1 MIRSVLRLHAVPGR
15 ADEVAGLYA
24 DLRILER
31 ARAFGGCRDARLL
44 RGLGDDDATYLVM
57 ADWDAAEDYQRWV
70 DDPWRADVSR
80 RLADLLDPGAAEPT
94 VGSVFELVPPDP
106 S

>member
-1 MIRSVLRLHAVPGR
+1 MIRSVLRLHADPAR
-15 ADEVAGLYA
+15 ADEVAELYA
-24 DLRILER
+24 DLEILQR

-80 RLADLLDPGAAEPT
+80 RLADLLDPAADEPT
-94 VGSVFELVPPDP
+94 VGSVYELVPRDP

>member
-1 MIRSVLRLHAVPGR
+1 MIRSVLRLHAVPAR
-15 ADEVAGLYA
+15 ADEVARLYA
-24 DLRILER
+24 HLQILER

-80 RLADLLDPGAAEPT
+80 RLADLLDPRTDEPT
-94 VGSVFELVPPDP
+94 VGSVFELVPSFP